1 MVLGSVFFNFPPHL
15 IVVLVEIPGHI
26 EKAKV
31 EEVKWTEQALS

>member
-15 IVVLVEIPGHI
+15 IVVEIPGHI